1 MPDNANNQISEL
13 FSKAKGHFSGKEFE
27 KVASIAREIE
37 ELSKKTPSIQG
48 HYETLVLNAMVLEA
62 KNLLNLAVQ
71 KYLLSFQV
79 AQQIDNNQFIAEAL
93 NNIGRCYGKME
104 NYAISIEYFKQALA
118 VSPENVKALNNLGV
132 SYMRQNINDEAL
144 KYFLKAYPICLKDGL
159 IRQTGINLENIA
171 ALYMRTDRLD
181 KAEKYLQKAEEIA
194 AQIHDRELHCSIL
207 SHQGNLH
214 LLNNDFEQ
222 AKIHLDE
229 ALKLAIEFSNKD
241 IEISCLE
248 YYMDLYM
255 KTQKFEMAYEYQNN
269 LIKQKENKHKQR
281 LESKVSELHSQFE
294 IGLKEQNEK
303 KKLLE
308 NEKLEAEKRLEQLQK
323 DYSDI
328 LEIGNL
334 GIFSD
339 KMRKIIEI
347 ADKLHCD
354 RSITTLIEGETGT
367 GKEVIAR
374 IIHYGKD
381 KDSAPF
387 ISINCSAIA
396 PALFESELFGYEKGA
411 FSGAR
416 KTGQIGKIELAQNGT
431 LFFDEIGDLPLKLQ
445 AKLLRVIQH
454 KEIYRINGHKP
465 IVLNIRFIFATNRK
479 LNKEVEKGKFR
490 LDLFHRLNSGYIYIP
505 PLRERIEEIEPL
517 TQMFLTQFGKQ
528 KNRKFQ
534 YIDPEAINI
543 LENYH
548 WQGNVR
554 ELKNTIERIVLLHD
568 ELCLSPSHLN
578 FLSQVTDDVKDII
591 SGKLTINLDNELTSL
606 DAILDDI
613 IYKTWQ
619 HFNRNVTH
627 TADFLKISR
636 GKIYRKI
643 QNLN

>member
-1 MPDNANNQISEL
+1 MPVNANNQISEL

-71 KYLLSFQV
+71 KYLLSFQF
-79 AQQIDNNQFIAEAL
+79 AQQNDNIQFIAESL

-104 NYAISIEYFKQALA
+104 NYGISIEYFKQALA
-118 VSPENVKALNNLGV
+118 VNPENVKALNNLGV
-132 SYMRQNINDEAL
+132 AFMRQNINDEAL
-144 KYFLKAYPICLKDGL
+144 KYFLIAYPICLKDGL

-171 ALYMRTDRLD
+171 ALYMRIGRLD
-181 KAEKYLQKAEEIA
+181 KAEEYLQKAEEIA
-194 AQIHDRELHCSIL
+194 SQIHDLELRCSIL
-207 SHQGNLH
+207 SHRGNLH
-214 LLNNDFEQ
+214 MLNNDIEQ

-248 YYMDLYM
+248 YYMELYM
-255 KTQKFEMAYEYQNN
+255 KTQNFEMAYKYQNN

-303 KKLLE
+303 KKMLE
-308 NEKLEAEKRLEQLQK
+308 KEKLKAEKRLEQLQK
-323 DYSDI
+323 DYSNI

-354 RSITTLIEGETGT
+354 RNITTLIEGETGT

-431 LFFDEIGDLPLKLQ
+431 LFFDEIGDLPLKMQ
-445 AKLLRVIQH
+445 AKLLRVIQQ
-454 KEIYRINGHKP
+454 KEIYRISGHKP
-465 IVLNIRFIFATNRK
+465 IELNIRFIFATNKK
-479 LNKEVEKGKFR
+479 LNKEIEKGKFR

-517 TQMFLTQFGKQ
+517 TQMFLLQFGKQ

-534 YIDPEAINI
+534 YIDPQAINI
-543 LENYH
+543 LENYG

-568 ELCLSPSHLN
+568 DLCLSPKHLN
-578 FLSQVTDDVKDII
+578 FLSQVPDDVKDKI
-591 SGKLTINLDNELTSL
+591 SGKLTINLDNEHSSL

-613 IYKTWQ
+613 IYKTWI
-619 HFNRNVTH
+619 HFDKNITH

-636 GKIYRKI
+636 GKVYRKI
-643 QNLN
+643 QNL